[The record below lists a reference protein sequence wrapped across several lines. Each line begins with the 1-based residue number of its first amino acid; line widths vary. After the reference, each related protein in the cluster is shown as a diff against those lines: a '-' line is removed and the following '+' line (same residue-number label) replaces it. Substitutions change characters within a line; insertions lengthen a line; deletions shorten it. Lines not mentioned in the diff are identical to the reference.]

1 MPKISWG
8 TVEASSDNGGFEK
21 LPAGGYVVTITSAE
35 FKPEKNYAEVVYD
48 IAEGEHAGYYSDAW
62 GQSHPFAHRFFMS
75 YKSTALGMTKGRLEA
90 FTASNPGFD
99 AMAASDADRFDL
111 FVGKRIGVNI
121 QEEEYEYQGE
131 VKTRMTVCQVVPAQD
146 VRDGKV
152 KARDIKRL
160 EKSATASVS
169 YGTPSGYNDPV
180 PFD

>member
-62 GQSHPFAHRFFMS
+62 GLEHPYAHHFFMS
-75 YKSTALGMTKGRLEA
+75 YKSSALSMTKGRLEA
-90 FTASNPGFD
+90 ISASNPGFD
-99 AMAASDADRFDL
+99 AMAASDADRFDM
-111 FVGKRIGVNI
+111 FTGRYVGVNL
-121 QEEEYEYQGE
+121 QEEEYE
-131 VKTRMTVCQVVPAQD
+131 TRDGDVRTRLSVCQVVPVQD

-152 KARDIKRL
+152 KPRALKKLAARPSAATPYGSVAATDVDI
-160 EKSATASVS
+160 
-169 YGTPSGYNDPV
+169 
-180 PFD
+180 PF